1 MYNRPNTR
9 EKEKKMITL
18 NTVAELT
25 GFLEN
30 NSDLWTLVGEVVFAG
45 DLLDHVRVNG
55 HSIAIDEEIGFCDD
69 GGEIVIDD
77 NGNVVSDMYIP

>member
-1 MYNRPNTR
+1 MT
-9 EKEKKMITL
+9 KMIAL

-25 GFLEN
+25 GFLNN
-30 NSDLWTLVGEVVFAG
+30 NSTLSTLVGEVVFSG
-45 DLLDHVRVNG
+45 DLLDHVRANG
-55 HSIAIDEEIGFCDD
+55 NVINIDEEIGFCDD

>member
-25 GFLEN
+25 NFLNHN
-30 NSDLWTLVGEVVFAG
+30 NLSTLVGEVVFAG
-45 DLLDHVRVNG
+45 DLLDHVRSLG
-55 HSIAIDEEIGFCDD
+55 HAISIDEEIGFCDD

-77 NGNVVSDMYIP
+77 NGNVVSDMYLP